1 MKKNVKFMLSIFSIF
16 LVLFFTSNVYA
27 YEDYAITVDVPG
39 TVRAGTDFNIHVSI
53 TGTGTPAEINARNF
67 DLNVY
72 APRGGDPIFEYV
84 NSGPQTITFDIGG
97 DLSDLNASAQ
107 PYLVRARLTESDNNP
122 ANNIHF
128 KYFTVIRGQDRIPI
142 NDFPL
147 YAGILIALIAVTI
160 ATRSS
165 KKTKKW

>member
-1 MKKNVKFMLSIFSIF
+1 MLSIFSIF

-53 TGTGTPAEINARNF
+53 TGGPGNPNARNF

-84 NSGPQTITFDIGG
+84 GTGSELVVFDEI
-97 DLSDLNASAQ
+97 DDLNASAQ
-107 PYLVRARLTESDNNP
+107 PYLVRARLTVSDHNP

-165 KKTKKW
+165 KKTKK